1 MHANTRAVTRKPGR
15 ISSTIDFTA
24 RIARTGMTY
33 GHDGI
38 LAARAHLRSRLTGA
52 QRIVAPVMLDDARQW
67 NMARQRELEHAIDR
81 WGNEGG
87 AYPANRS
94 PTVSLDAPFPG
105 LPRYFNEIGVREIR
119 IGVAEFHCIGAL
131 PPQDHPHVYLNMAGK
146 RAILCPYCSTAFIYD
161 ERLRRDETEPAGCFY
176 AARVEQT
183 AKPSKEE
190 AS

>member
-1 MHANTRAVTRKPGR
+1 MPANTGAVTRKADR
-15 ISSTIDFTA
+15 ISSTIDFA
-24 RIARTGMTY
+24 VRIECTGMTY

-38 LAARAHLRSRLTGA
+38 LAARSHLRSRLTDA
-52 QRIVAPVMLDDARQW
+52 RRIVASDMLDDTRQW
-67 NMARQRELEHAIDR
+67 NMARQRELEHAIGR

-94 PTVSLDAPFPG
+94 PAVSPDAPFLG

-119 IGVAEFHCIGAL
+119 IGVVEFHCIGAL
-131 PPQDHPHVYLNMAGK
+131 PPQDHPHIYLNMAGK

-176 AARVEQT
+176 AAGAEET
-183 AKPSKEE
+183 AKQSKE
-190 AS
+190 AAL